1 MQLIIGAVTTFE
13 PDYLQ
18 PSMLPSQVRET
29 LEIQSALCA
38 GEVKG

>member
-1 MQLIIGAVTTFE
+1 MQLIVGVVATFE
-13 PDYLQ
+13 SDYLQ
-18 PSMLPSQVRET
+18 PNMLPSQVRET